1 LSGQPIPVDAI
12 GHLTLVDARQR
23 SIDIAARGAEVEVGF
38 PDLGSAR
45 QAYAALTRRT
55 DSNRA
60 VRLVQRELQRAD
72 LALLFS
78 VRGVTVARLSG
89 NSQGNLFGRAM
100 RLGGTD
106 VRLRGVLR
114 ALLPW

>member
-1 LSGQPIPVDAI
+1 LSPQHIPVDAI
-12 GHLTLVDARQR
+12 GHLTLVDARNR
-23 SIDIAARGAEVEVGF
+23 TIAIAAHGPEVEVGF

-45 QAYAALTRRT
+45 QAYAALARRS

-72 LALLFS
+72 LALRFS

-89 NSQGNLFGRAM
+89 HSQGNLFGRAM